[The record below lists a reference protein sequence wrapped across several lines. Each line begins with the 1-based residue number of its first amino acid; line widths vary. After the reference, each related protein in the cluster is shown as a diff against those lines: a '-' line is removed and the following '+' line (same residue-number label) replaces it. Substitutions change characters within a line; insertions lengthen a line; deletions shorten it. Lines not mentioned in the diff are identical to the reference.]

1 MEKKYK
7 ILIFIVAYEAQATL
21 EKVLNRIPEEV
32 FVYDTEILVIDDSSK
47 DKTFEIG
54 VKYSE
59 SKRYPITVLYNDEN
73 QGYGGNQKLGY
84 SYAIKNKFD
93 IVILLHGDGQYAP
106 EYIPVLIRPI
116 IDNSADAVIGSRMLL
131 KGTALKGGMPW
142 YKYFGN
148 KILTKIQNFLLR
160 TNFSEFHSGYR
171 VYSVAAL
178 SKIPFRYN
186 SNDFHFDTEI
196 MIQLILGNFKVKE
209 IPIPTYY
216 GDEICR
222 VNGIKYAKNV
232 VVTTIL
238 SRFHAFN
245 IFYDR
250 KFDLHNNTNIFYDLK
265 LGYKSSHTLALN
277 EITRESNVLDIG
289 CGQDNFAKELHKS
302 GCKVVGID
310 MYEPENKRIFESFY
324 LWDESKNIFTYDV
337 SPYDFILLL
346 DILEHFRK
354 PEEFLE
360 NLRISAKTKHPKL
373 IITTGNVAFFII
385 RFQLLLGHFNYGKRG
400 ILDLT
405 HTKLYTFKT
414 LEKLL
419 RQCGYKIVKT
429 KGIPVPFPKIIGL
442 NLFSKILLK
451 INDLLIHISKGLFSY
466 QIFMVALPIP
476 TVEVIL
482 DEYINT
488 SKLKAQEI
496 LKTL

>member
-59 SKRYPITVLYNDEN
+59 SKQYPITVLYNNEN

-131 KGTALKGGMPW
+131 KGTALKGGMPL
-142 YKYFGN
+142 YKYIGN

-196 MIQLILGNFKVKE
+196 VIQLTLGNFKVKE
-209 IPIPTYY
+209 LPIPTYY

-232 VVTTIL
+232 IVTTIL

-277 EITRESNVLDIG
+277 EITQESNVLDIG
-289 CGQDNFAKELHKS
+289 CGQGNFVKELHKR

-310 MYEPENKRIFESFY
+310 MYEPENKSFFESFY
-324 LWDESKNIFTYDV
+324 LWDESKSIFTYDV
-337 SPYDFILLL
+337 SSYDFILLL
-346 DILEHFRK
+346 DIIEHFRK
-354 PEEFLE
+354 PEEFIE
-360 NLRISAKTKHPKL
+360 SLRISAKTKHPKL
-373 IITTGNVAFFII
+373 IITTGNVAFFIV

-405 HTKLYTFKT
+405 HTRLYTFKT
-414 LEKLL
+414 LQKLF

-429 KGIPVPFPKIIGL
+429 KGIPAPFPKIIGL
-442 NLFSKILLK
+442 NLFSNILLK

-466 QIFMVALPIP
+466 QIFMVALPIL
-476 TVEVIL
+476 TVDTIL

-488 SKLKAQEI
+488 SKLKVQKI

>member
-1 MEKKYK
+1 MGKKYK

-59 SKRYPITVLYNDEN
+59 SKQYPITVLYNNEN

-106 EYIPVLIRPI
+106 EYIPVLIKPI

-131 KGTALKGGMPW
+131 KGAALKGGMPL
-142 YKYFGN
+142 YKYVGN

-196 MIQLILGNFKVKE
+196 IIQLTLGNFTIKE
-209 IPIPTYY
+209 QPIPTYY

-232 VVTTIL
+232 IVTTIL
-238 SRFHAFN
+238 SRFHKINF
-245 IFYDR
+245 FYDR
-250 KFDLHNNTNIFYDLK
+250 KFDLHNNTNIFYDIK
-265 LGYKSSHTLALN
+265 SGYKSSHTLALS
-277 EITRESNVLDIG
+277 EITQESNVLDIG
-289 CGQDNFAKELHKS
+289 CGQGNFAKEIHKM

-310 MYEPENKRIFESFY
+310 MYEPENKTIFENFY
-324 LWDESKNIFTYDV
+324 LWDESKSIFTYDV
-337 SPYDFILLL
+337 SSYDFILLL
-346 DILEHFRK
+346 DIIEHFRE
-354 PEEFLE
+354 PEKFIES
-360 NLRISAKTKHPKL
+360 LRIRAKTKHPKL
-373 IITTGNVAFFII
+373 IITTGNVAFFIV
-385 RFQLLLGHFNYGKRG
+385 RFQLLLGHFNYGQRG

-405 HTKLYTFKT
+405 HTRLYTFKT
-414 LEKLL
+414 LQKLF

-429 KGIPVPFPKIIGL
+429 KGIPAPFPKIIGL
-442 NLFSKILLK
+442 NLFSNILLK

-466 QIFMVALPIP
+466 QIFMVALPIS
-476 TVEVIL
+476 TVETIL

-488 SKLKAQEI
+488 SKLKVQKI